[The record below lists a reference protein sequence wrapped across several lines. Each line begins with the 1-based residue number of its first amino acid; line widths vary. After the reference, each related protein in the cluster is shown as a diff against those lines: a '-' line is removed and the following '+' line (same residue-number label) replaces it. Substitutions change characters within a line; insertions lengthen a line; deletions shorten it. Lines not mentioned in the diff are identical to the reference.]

1 MSNPLALKGTKKF
14 DGKVIIFMCIV
25 IERQYGLFKVQLD
38 QSLIDLK
45 VLL

>member
-14 DGKVIIFMCIV
+14 DGKVIFMCIV
-25 IERQYGLFKVQLD
+25 IERKYGLFKVQLG